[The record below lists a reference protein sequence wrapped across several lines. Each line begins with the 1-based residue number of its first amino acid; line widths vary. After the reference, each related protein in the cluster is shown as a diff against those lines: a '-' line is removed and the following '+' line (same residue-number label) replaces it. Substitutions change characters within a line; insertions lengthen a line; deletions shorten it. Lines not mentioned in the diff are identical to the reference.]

1 MSGPVEAVVS
11 AGEIDVTLHR
21 ASTGDRQSQYR
32 VDFTYFN
39 AASRSWVSGTLGQ
52 ILPSLAGPVELA
64 DLLAIPAPLPDVPD
78 ALAQAIGAAAA
89 AANSAAVAADEAED
103 GQASAVAAA
112 ASAAAAALFAPAYFA
127 DYAAMMT
134 DTTAW
139 PVGTRLNDR
148 SGNAWQVVASG
159 EHFTRADGVKLRALE
174 VGGGYDAAAFG
185 LPAPGAGTGGR
196 DNARFAAAVA
206 ALAGKTLRLGD
217 GPYHISAYPPGLDD
231 VFIEGSPFVNFT
243 GLPIPMHTPV
253 YTGNQQ
259 VALAAC
265 ALRYYAAGVVS
276 PGSPAAWYILSAK
289 SGAWHEPVLAGPVLA
304 SGAGSVLLKIN
315 IGDFGLDEETWTPA
329 GLVCGPDEG
338 FVADGVIFGASVETD
353 EITVTGSF
361 TTPRTCMVTW
371 TATGVGA
378 GTLTGSNAPYI
389 FTTNA
394 DGIVSGWTGSGTARC
409 LRLFREPL
417 TQERKAFPGGGVTPM
432 IGCRRSAASSLG
444 VFGNYRA
451 AGTQTAG
458 GTVYSYYDVFVDR
471 QSDGTQITDASN
483 VSFTL
488 TIMDPMARPPAFV
501 FNQDPG
507 AGSNIWIVG
516 VFRRRPD
523 ALPA

>member
-1 MSGPVEAVVS
+1 
-11 AGEIDVTLHR
+11 
-21 ASTGDRQSQYR
+21 
-32 VDFTYFN
+32 
-39 AASRSWVSGTLGQ
+39 
-52 ILPSLAGPVELA
+52 
-64 DLLAIPAPLPDVPD
+64 
-78 ALAQAIGAAAA
+78 
-89 AANSAAVAADEAED
+89 
-103 GQASAVAAA
+103 
-112 ASAAAAALFAPAYFA
+112 
-127 DYAAMMT
+127 
-134 DTTAW
+134 
-139 PVGTRLNDR
+139 
-148 SGNAWQVVASG
+148 
-159 EHFTRADGVKLRALE
+159 
-174 VGGGYDAAAFG
+174 
-185 LPAPGAGTGGR
+185 
-196 DNARFAAAVA
+196 
-206 ALAGKTLRLGD
+206 
-217 GPYHISAYPPGLDD
+217 
-231 VFIEGSPFVNFT
+231 
-243 GLPIPMHTPV
+243 
-253 YTGNQQ
+253 
-259 VALAAC
+259 
-265 ALRYYAAGVVS
+265 
-276 PGSPAAWYILSAK
+276 
-289 SGAWHEPVLAGPVLA
+289 
-304 SGAGSVLLKIN
+304 
-315 IGDFGLDEETWTPA
+315 
-329 GLVCGPDEG
+329 
-338 FVADGVIFGASVETD
+338 
-353 EITVTGSF
+353 
-361 TTPRTCMVTW
+361 MVTW